1 MELNTLSVEE
11 VLRVHDALVRDFAQ
25 ANDPISPPG
34 VKSRDLLESAVSRQ
48 RTASGGR
55 LKYPDPISN
64 AATLLYGICSDHP
77 FHNGNKRT
85 ALVSMLVHLDKN
97 KLSPYETSQDELFY
111 MIMQVAMHTIGIR
124 IPPKRKDSSVP
135 RRDADEEVKAIAE
148 WIAGRTARVVRG
160 ERRITYRELR
170 QILTRFNYSMENPD
184 NNSIDIIKC
193 EKGKKGFLLKKPTIT
208 TKRIGSIPYPGD
220 TAEVSLKVIKNLR
233 TMTRLTE
240 ENGIDSASF
249 YDEAV
254 IIDSFVNRYRTML
267 RRLARR

>member
-1 MELNTLSVEE
+1 LELNTLSVEE

-64 AATLLYGICSDHP
+64 AATLLYGICCDHP

-97 KLSPYETSQDELFY
+97 KLSPFETNQDELFA

-124 IPPKRKDSSVP
+124 IPPKRRERSVP
-135 RRDADEEVKAIAE
+135 RRNADEEVQDIAE
-148 WIAGRTARVVRG
+148 WIAKRTARVVRG
-160 ERRITYRELR
+160 EKRITYRELR
-170 QILTRFNYSMENPD
+170 QILSRFNYSMENPD
-184 NNSIDIIKC
+184 NNSIDIMKHM
-193 EKGKKGFLLKKPTIT
+193 EEKKGFLLKKSTVI
-208 TKRIGSIPYPGD
+208 TKRIGSIAYPGD
-220 TAEVSLKVIKNLR
+220 TAEVSIKEIKKLR
-233 TMTRLTE
+233 NMTDLTE
-240 ENGIDSASF
+240 ENGVDSESF

-254 IIDSFVNRYRTML
+254 MIDSFVNRYRTIL